1 MTVGLNVG
9 LGRIACSLFSVPAMA
24 VRLYVRIRRLLGV
37 VVLALIGRVTMAMS
51 FDVVLGRVVVTRVT
65 MVLAVVLVVR
75 HSGSSCLWAN
85 TKN

>member
-1 MTVGLNVG
+1 
-9 LGRIACSLFSVPAMA
+9 
-24 VRLYVRIRRLLGV
+24 
-37 VVLALIGRVTMAMS
+37 MAMS
-51 FDVVLGRVVVTRVT
+51 FDVVLGRVVVTRVA